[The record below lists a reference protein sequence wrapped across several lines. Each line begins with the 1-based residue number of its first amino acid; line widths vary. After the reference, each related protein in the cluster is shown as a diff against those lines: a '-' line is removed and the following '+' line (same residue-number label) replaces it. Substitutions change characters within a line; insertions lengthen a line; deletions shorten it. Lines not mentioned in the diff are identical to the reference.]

1 MFTLSPGDT
10 IEMIGI
16 FSGNWTTGLKGMV
29 NAPNG
34 INAVIKLRA
43 CLEALLKK
51 IDAAMTDLILKEGD
65 DANAD
70 LTNWAARVDS
80 CRRMFDILDKNIPFA
95 GKRQWNDDEVSQAL
109 GFVKAVCEGATLT
122 LWHNGI
128 DLDQGTEKKQP
139 ATV

>member
-10 IEMIGI
+10 IEMLGVS
-16 FSGNWTTGLKGMV
+16 SGNWATGLRRIV
-29 NAPNG
+29 NEPDG
-34 INAVIKLRA
+34 IDAVIKLRA
-43 CLEALLKK
+43 RLEALLETT
-51 IDAAMTDLILKEGD
+51 DTAMTTLILKEGD

-95 GKRQWNDDEVSQAL
+95 GKRQWNDDEVSEAF
-109 GFVKAVCEGATLT
+109 GFVKAVCEGAKLT

-128 DLDQGTEKKQP
+128 DLDHGTEKKQP